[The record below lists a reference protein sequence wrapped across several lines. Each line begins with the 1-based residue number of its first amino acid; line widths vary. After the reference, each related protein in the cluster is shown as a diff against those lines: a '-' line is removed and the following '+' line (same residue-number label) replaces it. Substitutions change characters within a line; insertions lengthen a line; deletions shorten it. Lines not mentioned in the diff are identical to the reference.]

1 MCSKH
6 SRRVL
11 VTDESDEPGVVPL
24 VALVPFVVPFVDPF
38 CEVAV
43 MEGEVE
49 AEF

>member
-1 MCSKH
+1 M
-6 SRRVL
+6 

-24 VALVPFVVPFVDPF
+24 VAPVPFVVPFVDPF